1 MYIFIGVFTFFTG
14 IFKRKKI
21 IVLLAIL
28 LLSTISAIRYNVGGD
43 YSSYKW
49 IFDTIQSGNVVDIEK
64 GYFVLNKLI
73 SNYPVLLFILTFSSL
88 YMIFLSLKNLFPRYE
103 NFLFSIYIYL
113 YYLQWNLGT
122 IRQGIS
128 IAIFMLALT
137 FLHRKKILKYSL
149 MILVACLFHKTSII
163 LLPLF
168 LLPFFS
174 WGFWLV
180 IFSLLIF
187 LKDFIIRIVFNII
200 THLNISYVS
209 YVSGSIK
216 NSFGFQNIGFVF
228 VGRIIMYFIFLTFL
242 KNFKHRFTKEEK
254 IYLKLLNKIFLCM
267 LFLNLFLKDFG
278 VAMRMIKYFE
288 ILCLLS
294 IIWIILKIFKNINL
308 IRISLLSL
316 SLIYFFNYI
325 EISDTYYP
333 YENIFSEHVYES
345 KEIRIHPYKYK
356 KIKERLNKSDYSQ
369 NEIDAILRQMNVK
382 N

>member
-21 IVLLAIL
+21 IMLLAIL

-325 EISDTYYP
+325 
-333 YENIFSEHVYES
+333 
-345 KEIRIHPYKYK
+345 
-356 KIKERLNKSDYSQ
+356 
-369 NEIDAILRQMNVK
+369 
-382 N
+382 

>member
-1 MYIFIGVFTFFTG
+1 MYVFIGVFTFFTG

-21 IVLLAIL
+21 IMLLAIL

-137 FLHRKKILKYSL
+137 FLHRKKIFKYSL
-149 MILVACLFHKTSII
+149 LILVACLFHKTSII

-168 LLPFFS
+168 LLPFFP
-174 WGFWLV
+174 WKFWIS
-180 IFSLLIF
+180 IFSILILLKNIIITTIF
-187 LKDFIIRIVFNII
+187 NLI
-200 THLNISYVS
+200 THLNMNYVS

-228 VGRIIMYFIFLTFL
+228 IGRIIMYFIFLIFL
-242 KNFKHRFTKEEK
+242 KNFKYRFTKEEK
-254 IYLKLLNKIFLCM
+254 NYLKLLNKIFLCM

-278 VAMRMIKYFE
+278 VAMRMVKYFE
-288 ILCLLS
+288 IFCLLNMF
-294 IIWIILKIFKNINL
+294 WVTLKLFKNKKL
-308 IRISLLSL
+308 IKVSFLFLGL
-316 SLIYFFNYI
+316 FYFFNYI
-325 EISDTYYP
+325 KISETYYP
-333 YENIFSEHVYES
+333 YETIFS
-345 KEIRIHPYKYK
+345 
-356 KIKERLNKSDYSQ
+356 
-369 NEIDAILRQMNVK
+369 
-382 N
+382 